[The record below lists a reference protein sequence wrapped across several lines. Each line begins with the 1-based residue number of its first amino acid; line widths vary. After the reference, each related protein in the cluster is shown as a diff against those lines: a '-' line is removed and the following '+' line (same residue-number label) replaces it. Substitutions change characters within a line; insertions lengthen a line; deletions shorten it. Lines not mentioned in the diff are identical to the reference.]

1 MPSAKIT
8 SCKPLSSTDPLGAH
22 LDYFRIV
29 GNPSLTRI
37 KDELPVIPNQ
47 QPAAWSSHQRQQASR
62 FVITASRSESGVEVQ
77 GWRFWWTVRNPET
90 GIGELISSRLS
101 ANSVPP

>member
-29 GNPSLTRI
+29 GNSSLI
-37 KDELPVIPNQ
+37 
-47 QPAAWSSHQRQQASR
+47 
-62 FVITASRSESGVEVQ
+62 
-77 GWRFWWTVRNPET
+77 
-90 GIGELISSRLS
+90 
-101 ANSVPP
+101 

>member
-29 GNPSLTRI
+29 AN
-37 KDELPVIPNQ
+37 LPLPD
-47 QPAAWSSHQRQQASR
+47 WGR
-62 FVITASRSESGVEVQ
+62 FARDT
-77 GWRFWWTVRNPET
+77 PK
-90 GIGELISSRLS
+90 IGPVGTM
-101 ANSVPP
+101 SVMA